1 VGCLF
6 NFDVKRYLA
15 IQNGALSLKDE
26 FDQAIDSVMEKGL
39 KNVFFVGTGGAA
51 ILMYPAE
58 YILKTHSTLPVFT
71 EIAPELM
78 LMDHQ
83 HLDEHSL
90 VILPSLSGTT
100 KETVEAAAF
109 CKEKGATTISLV
121 GHAATPLANLT
132 DYTFVNYAADDTSCE
147 SFYIQS
153 YLLAFRLMYKRN
165 EFPQYQQFVEE
176 MMYLPSALLK
186 VKEVV
191 EPRAAEFAR
200 KHKETPYHIL
210 TGTGI
215 DWGQTYYY
223 GMCILE
229 EMQWIKTRPVHASD
243 FFHGTLELVEEDTS
257 VILLKGEDKSRPLT
271 KRVERFAEHYTK
283 ELTVFDTKDYEL
295 AGISEGLRS
304 LVSPIVCAAFLE
316 RVSCHLEQQRDHPL
330 TTRRY
335 YKKVPF

>member
-1 VGCLF
+1 MF
-6 NFDVKRYLA
+6 NFDVERYLA

-26 FDQAIDSVMEKGL
+26 FDQVIDSALEKGL
-39 KNVFFVGTGGAA
+39 ENVFFVGTGGAA

-71 EIAPELM
+71 EISSELM
-78 LMDHQ
+78 LMGHQ
-83 HLDEHSL
+83 HLGEHSL

-100 KETVEAAAF
+100 KETVETAAF

-121 GHAATPLANLT
+121 GHAGTPLANLT

-153 YLLAFRLMYKRN
+153 YLLAFRLMYKRK
-165 EFPQYQQFVEE
+165 ELPYYHQFVEE
-176 MMYLPSALLK
+176 LGHLPNALLK
-186 VKEVV
+186 VKETV
-191 EPRAAEFAR
+191 EGRAAAFAR

-210 TGTGI
+210 SGTGV

-257 VILLKGEDKSRPLT
+257 IILLKSEDRSRPLAE
-271 KRVERFAEHYTK
+271 RVERFAEHYTK
-283 ELTVFDTKDYEL
+283 ELTVFDTKDYQLE
-295 AGISEGLRS
+295 GISEELRS
-304 LVSPIVCAAFLE
+304 LISPIVFAALLE
-316 RVSCHLEQQRDHPL
+316 RVSCHLEEQRDHPL

>member
-1 VGCLF
+1 MF
-6 NFDVKRYLA
+6 NFDVERYVT
-15 IQNGALSLKDE
+15 IQTGALSLKDE
-26 FDQAIDSVMEKGL
+26 FDQVIDSVMQKGL
-39 KNVFFVGTGGAA
+39 ENVFFVGTGGAA
-51 ILMYPAE
+51 ILMLPAE
-58 YILKTHSTLPVFT
+58 YILKTHSTLPVYT
-71 EIAPELM
+71 EISSELM

-83 HLDEHSL
+83 HLGEHSL

-109 CKEKGATTISLV
+109 CKEKGAVTISLV
-121 GHAATPLANLT
+121 GHASTPLANGT

-165 EFPQYQQFVEE
+165 EFPVYQQFIEE
-176 MMYLPSALLK
+176 MKSLPSALIN
-186 VKEVV
+186 VKEAV
-191 EPRAAEFAR
+191 EARAAAFAR

-210 TGTGI
+210 SGTGI

-257 VILLKGEDKSRPLT
+257 IILLKGEDRTRPLAE
-271 KRVERFAEHYTK
+271 RVERFAEHYSK
-283 ELTVFDTKDYEL
+283 ELTVFDMKDFPLE
-295 AGISEGLRS
+295 GISEGLRS
-304 LVSPIVCAAFLE
+304 LVSPIVFAALLE
-316 RVSCHLEQQRDHPL
+316 RVSCHLEEQRDHPL

>member
-1 VGCLF
+1 MF
-6 NFDVKRYLA
+6 NFDAERYLT

-26 FDQAIDSVMEKGL
+26 FDQVIDSLIEKGVE
-39 KNVFFVGTGGAA
+39 NVFFVGTGGAV
-51 ILMYPAE
+51 ILMRPAE
-58 YILKTHSTLPVFT
+58 YILKTHSSLPVYT
-71 EIAPELM
+71 EISSELM

-83 HLDEHSL
+83 RLGNHSL

-109 CKEKGATTISLV
+109 CKVKGAVTISLV
-121 GHAATPLANLT
+121 GHAGTPLAKET

-165 EFPQYQQFVEE
+165 EFPVYHQFVEE
-176 MMYLPSALLK
+176 MRHLPNALLT
-186 VKEVV
+186 VKEAV
-191 EPRAAEFAR
+191 EPRAAEFAL
-200 KHKETPYHIL
+200 KHKDTPYHIL
-210 TGTGI
+210 SGTGI

-257 VILLKGEDKSRPLT
+257 IILLKGEDRTRQLAE
-271 KRVERFAEHYTK
+271 RVERFAKHYSK
-283 ELTVFDTKDYEL
+283 EVTIFDTKEYPLE
-295 AGISEGLRS
+295 GISEGLRS
-304 LVSPIVCAAFLE
+304 LVSPTVFAALLE
-316 RVSCHLEQQRDHPL
+316 RVSCHLEEQRNHPL
-330 TTRRY
+330 TIRRY

>member
-1 VGCLF
+1 MF
-6 NFDVKRYLA
+6 NFDVERYLT

-26 FDQAIDSVMEKGL
+26 FDQVIDSVMEKGL
-39 KNVFFVGTGGAA
+39 ENVFFVGTGGAT
-51 ILMYPAE
+51 ILMRPAE
-58 YILKTHSTLPVFT
+58 YILKTHSTLPVYT
-71 EIAPELM
+71 EISSELM

-83 HLDEHSL
+83 HLGKHSL

-109 CKEKGATTISLV
+109 CKEKGAVTISLV
-121 GHAATPLANLT
+121 GHAATPLADGT

-147 SFYIQS
+147 SFCIQS

-165 EFPQYQQFVEE
+165 EFPVYQQFVEE
-176 MMYLPSALLK
+176 MRHLPNALLN
-186 VKEVV
+186 VKEAV
-191 EPRAAEFAR
+191 EARAAEFAR

-210 TGTGI
+210 SGTGI

-229 EMQWIKTRPVHASD
+229 ELQWIKTRPVHASD

-257 VILLKGEDKSRPLT
+257 IILLKGEDRTRPLAE
-271 KRVERFAEHYTK
+271 RVERFAEHYSK
-283 ELTVFDTKDYEL
+283 ELTVFDTKEYLLE
-295 AGISEGLRS
+295 GISKDLRS
-304 LVSPIVCAAFLE
+304 LVSPIVFAALLE
-316 RVSCHLEQQRDHPL
+316 RVSCHLEEQRNHPL

>member
-1 VGCLF
+1 MF
-6 NFDVKRYLA
+6 NFDVERYVA
-15 IQNGALSLKDE
+15 IQTGAISLKDE
-26 FDQAIDSVMEKGL
+26 FDQVIDSVLEKGL
-39 KNVFFVGTGGAA
+39 ENVFFVGTGGAA
-51 ILMYPAE
+51 ILMRPAE
-58 YILKTHSTLPVFT
+58 YILKTHSTIPVYT
-71 EIAPELM
+71 EISSELM

-83 HLDEHSL
+83 YLGEHSL

-100 KETVEAAAF
+100 QETVEAAAF
-109 CKEKGATTISLV
+109 CKEKGAVTISLV
-121 GHAATPLANLT
+121 GHAGTPLANIT

-165 EFPQYQQFVEE
+165 EFPIYQQFVEE
-176 MMYLPSALLK
+176 MKQLPSALIN
-186 VKEVV
+186 VKEAV
-191 EPRAAEFAR
+191 EARAAAFAR
-200 KHKETPYHIL
+200 KHKETSYHIL
-210 TGTGI
+210 SGTGI

-257 VILLKGEDKSRPLT
+257 IILLKGEDRTRPLAE
-271 KRVERFAEHYTK
+271 RVERFAEHYSN
-283 ELTVFDTKDYEL
+283 ELTVFDTKDYPLE
-295 AGISEGLRS
+295 GISKGLRS
-304 LVSPIVCAAFLE
+304 LVSPIVFAALLE
-316 RVSCHLEQQRDHPL
+316 RVSCHLEEQRNHPL

>member
-1 VGCLF
+1 MF
-6 NFDVKRYLA
+6 NFDVKRYVA
-15 IQNGALSLKDE
+15 IQTGALSLKDE
-26 FDQAIDSVMEKGL
+26 FDQVIDSVLEKGL
-39 KNVFFVGTGGAA
+39 ENVFFVGTGGAA
-51 ILMYPAE
+51 ILMRPAE
-58 YILKTHSTLPVFT
+58 YILKTHSTLPVYT
-71 EIAPELM
+71 EISSELM

-83 HLDEHSL
+83 HLGEHSL

-109 CKEKGATTISLV
+109 CKEKGAVTISLV
-121 GHAATPLANLT
+121 GHAATPLANGT

-165 EFPQYQQFVEE
+165 EFPDYQQFVEE
-176 MMYLPSALLK
+176 MKHLPEAVLK
-186 VKEVV
+186 VKEAV
-191 EPRAAEFAR
+191 EPLAAEFAR

-210 TGTGI
+210 SGTGI

-257 VILLKGEDKSRPLT
+257 IILLKGEDRTRPLT
-271 KRVERFAEHYTK
+271 ERVERFAENYSK
-283 ELTVFDTKDYEL
+283 ELTVFDSKDYPLE
-295 AGISEGLRS
+295 GISEDLRS
-304 LVSPIVCAAFLE
+304 MVTPIVFAALLE
-316 RVSCHLEQQRDHPL
+316 RVSCHLEEQRNHPL

>member
-1 VGCLF
+1 MF
-6 NFDVKRYLA
+6 NFDAERFLRM
-15 IQNGALSLKDE
+15 QNGALSLKDE
-26 FDQAIDSVMEKGL
+26 FDQAVDAVMEKGL

-51 ILMYPAE
+51 ILMFPAE
-58 YILKTHSTLPVFT
+58 FILKNHSTLPIFT
-71 EIAPELM
+71 EISSELM

-109 CKEKGATTISLV
+109 CKEKGAVTLSLV
-121 GHAATPLANLT
+121 GHANTPLANLT
-132 DYTFVNYAADDTSCE
+132 DYTFVNFAEDDTSCE

-165 EFPQYQQFVEE
+165 EFPQYHQFVGE
-176 MMYLPSALLK
+176 MKRLPSALLK
-186 VKEVV
+186 VKEAT
-191 EPRAAEFAR
+191 EQRAAVFAE
-200 KHKETPYHIL
+200 KHKDTSYHIL
-210 TGTGI
+210 SGTGI
-215 DWGQTYYY
+215 DWAQTYYY

-257 VILLKGEDKSRPLT
+257 IILLKGEDVSRPLT
-271 KRVERFAEHYTK
+271 ERVQRFAEHYTK

-295 AGISEGLRS
+295 EGISEELRC
-304 LVSPIVCAAFLE
+304 LISPIVLATLLE
-316 RVSCHLEQQRDHPL
+316 RVSCHLEAQRNHPL

>member
-1 VGCLF
+1 MF
-6 NFDVKRYLA
+6 NFDVERYLA

-26 FDQAIDSVMEKGL
+26 FDQVIDSALEKGL
-39 KNVFFVGTGGAA
+39 ENVFFVGTGGAA

-71 EIAPELM
+71 EISSELM
-78 LMDHQ
+78 LMGHQ
-83 HLDEHSL
+83 HLGEHSL

-121 GHAATPLANLT
+121 GHAGTPLANLT

-153 YLLAFRLMYKRN
+153 YLLAFRLMYKRK
-165 EFPQYQQFVEE
+165 ELPYYHQFVEE
-176 MMYLPSALLK
+176 LGHLPNALLK
-186 VKEVV
+186 VKETV
-191 EPRAAEFAR
+191 EGRAAAFAR

-210 TGTGI
+210 SGTGV

-257 VILLKGEDKSRPLT
+257 IILLKSEDRSRPLAE
-271 KRVERFAEHYTK
+271 RVERFAEHYTK

-295 AGISEGLRS
+295 EGISEELRS
-304 LVSPIVCAAFLE
+304 LISPIVFAALLE
-316 RVSCHLEQQRDHPL
+316 RVSCHLEEQRDHPL

>member
-1 VGCLF
+1 MF
-6 NFDVKRYLA
+6 NFDVERYLT

-26 FDQAIDSVMEKGL
+26 FDQVIDSVVEKGL
-39 KNVFFVGTGGAA
+39 ENVFFVGTGGAA
-51 ILMYPAE
+51 ILMRSAE
-58 YILKTHSTLPVFT
+58 YILKTHSKLPVYT
-71 EIAPELM
+71 EISSELM

-83 HLDEHSL
+83 HLGEHSL

-109 CKEKGATTISLV
+109 CREKGAVTISLV
-121 GHAATPLANLT
+121 GHAATPLAMGT
-132 DYTFVNYAADDTSCE
+132 DYTFINYAADDTSCE

-165 EFPQYQQFVEE
+165 EFPVYQQFVEE
-176 MMYLPSALLK
+176 MRHLPNALLT
-186 VKEVV
+186 VKEEV

-200 KHKETPYHIL
+200 KHKDTPYHIL
-210 TGTGI
+210 SGTGI

-223 GMCILE
+223 SMCILE

-257 VILLKGEDKSRPLT
+257 IILLKGEDRTRPLAE
-271 KRVERFAEHYTK
+271 RVERFAEHYSK
-283 ELTVFDTKDYEL
+283 EVTIFDTKEYPLE
-295 AGISEGLRS
+295 GISEGLRS
-304 LVSPIVCAAFLE
+304 LVSPIVFAALLE
-316 RVSCHLEQQRDHPL
+316 RVSCHLEEQRDHPL